1 MLIFL
6 LTWNNAPNATF
17 RVRHI
22 AYITRNDVHVTVKNA
37 LARGLADVDTH
48 VVTVRME
55 TLINFLL
62 HILQHDVHGLALMVR
77 QIKVGGDVPLGGDKR
92 MTGRDRIAIVE
103 GHAGSRLADDF
114 HSAGQAAE
122 RTLLAFHARQL
133 VEMVVLIEFVA
144 FVGDKTLVRQ
154 LYITLVCILLVDG
167 MESEALFC
175 QVTTHGKIGRSLWG
189 KQVGDIHQHL
199 GLSVWFQDVQ
209 HIVAEDGVEFTLRKI
224 RAVVVIV
231 ADNIKALFLEFVCI
245 ETKSASKIEYF
256 TLQQIVLYEVSRRH
270 REIRAL
276 DGREVGMVYLLWFH
290 SYWGLRVRNPILTAI
305 WLRGEKVL
313 RHTSR
318 NCSSDIC
325 IKSCGEQPKA

>member
-77 QIKVGGDVPLGGDKR
+77 QIKVGGDVPLGDDKR
-92 MTGRDRIAIVE
+92 MTGRDGIAIVE

-175 QVTTHGKIGRSLWG
+175 QVTTHGKVGRPLGG

-199 GLSVWFQDVQ
+199 GLGVWFQYVQ
-209 HIVAEDGVEFTLRKI
+209 HIVAEDGVELALGKVGAI
-224 RAVVVIV
+224 IIVVARDVV
-231 ADNIKALFLEFVCI
+231 SLFLQFVRI
-245 ETKSASKIEYF
+245 ETIATTEIEN
-256 TLQQIVLYEVSRRH
+256 LAPEQIVLHEVSRRH
-270 REIRAL
+270 GEIRAL
-276 DGREVGMVYLLWFH
+276 DGR
-290 SYWGLRVRNPILTAI
+290 
-305 WLRGEKVL
+305 
-313 RHTSR
+313 
-318 NCSSDIC
+318 
-325 IKSCGEQPKA
+325 

>member
-1 MLIFL
+1 MKDRLASGF
-6 LTWNNAPNATF
+6 
-17 RVRHI
+17 
-22 AYITRNDVHVTVKNA
+22 AYVNTDIISI
-37 LARGLADVDTH
+37 G
-48 VVTVRME
+48 ME

-62 HILQHDVHGLALMVR
+62 HILQHDVHSLALVVR
-77 QIKVGGDVPLGGDKR
+77 QVEVGRNVPLGDDKR
-92 MTGRDRIAIVE
+92 MTGRDGIAIVE

-175 QVTTHGKIGRSLWG
+175 QVTTHGKVGRPLGG

-199 GLSVWFQDVQ
+199 GLGVWFQDVQ
-209 HIVAEDGVEFTLRKI
+209 HIVAEDGVELALREVWT
-224 RAVVVIV
+224 VVVIV
-231 ADNIKALFLEFVCI
+231 ADNVKALLPEFVGI

-256 TLQQIVLYEVSRRH
+256 TLQQIVLHEVSRRH

-276 DGREVGMVYLLWFH
+276 DGREVGMVYLL
-290 SYWGLRVRNPILTAI
+290 
-305 WLRGEKVL
+305 
-313 RHTSR
+313 
-318 NCSSDIC
+318 
-325 IKSCGEQPKA
+325 

>member
-77 QIKVGGDVPLGGDKR
+77 QIKVGGDVPLGDDKR
-92 MTGRDRIAIVE
+92 MTGRDGIAIVE
-103 GHAGSRLADDF
+103 GHAGSCLADDF

-325 IKSCGEQPKA
+325 IKSCGE